1 MNSPLPPL
9 PPVPGVDESDALP
22 GGRGMLDTLTD
33 EHREIEDLYAR
44 LAAAVDEPELASLTS
59 VLTATLTRH
68 LSAEEQYLFPTVAAA
83 LPDGA
88 RRAGTEV
95 DADVALLH
103 ALRELES
110 GPATDRGGIDL
121 VGESLRGHVRRCE
134 HDLFPGLRAVLSDA
148 DLIRL
153 GNRVE
158 IAEDAAPTR
167 PHPATPATPPW
178 NKVVE
183 PAMGVV
189 DKVRDVVTGR
199 RTRS

>member
-9 PPVPGVDESDALP
+9 PPVPGVDESDARP

-33 EHREIEDLYAR
+33 EHRAIEDLYAR
-44 LAAAVDEPELASLTS
+44 LATTLDEREMASLTS

-68 LSAEEQYLFPTVAAA
+68 LSAEEQYLFPTVAAS

-88 RRAGTEV
+88 RRAEAEV
-95 DADVALLH
+95 GADVAMLH

-110 GPATDRGGIDL
+110 GPATDRGGIERVD
-121 VGESLRGHVRRCE
+121 EALRGHIRRCE
-134 HDLFPGLRAVLSDA
+134 DELFPALRAVCSDVE
-148 DLIRL
+148 LIRL

-183 PAMGVV
+183 PALGVV
-189 DKVRDVVTGR
+189 DKVRDALTR
-199 RTRS
+199 RSTRT